1 MQVLYTSIEDNFHLF
16 ESKKIFFLLLS
27 AFVKNLSLTRF
38 TISIRNYNINSFI
51 LCLVLQVNILLYF
64 AINFAKNA
72 KYSVK
77 EKIWDN

>member
-16 ESKKIFFLLLS
+16 ESKKIFFLLS

-51 LCLVLQVNILLYF
+51 LYLVLQVNILLYF

-77 EKIWDN
+77 EFFLDN